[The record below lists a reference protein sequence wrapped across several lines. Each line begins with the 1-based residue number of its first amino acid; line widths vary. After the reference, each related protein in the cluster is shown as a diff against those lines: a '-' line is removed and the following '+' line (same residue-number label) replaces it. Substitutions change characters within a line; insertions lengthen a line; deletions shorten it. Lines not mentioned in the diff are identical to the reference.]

1 MSQPSTEPIT
11 TPAPPAGQGPTGTPA
26 APAQPG
32 ATEVP
37 TGWDGPFDAARAK
50 AAIEA
55 GRREAAELREKA
67 RKFDEAERAK
77 LSELDQHRNTA
88 TTERARADAA
98 ELTIAR
104 LKAGLAHGLTEAQA
118 SRLTG
123 TTPEEILA
131 DGAAFAQELGI
142 TKADPAAAPGGETPP
157 EKDITGNR
165 SRPTQQPVVT
175 PRGGTDPSSEPEPD
189 LEKIASEIP
198 R

>member
-1 MSQPSTEPIT
+1 MSQPAIEPIT
-11 TPAPPAGQGPTGTPA
+11 TPPADQGPAPSPRPAAQPAATGPAGW
-26 APAQPG
+26 
-32 ATEVP
+32 E
-37 TGWDGPFDAARAK
+37 GPFDAERAQK
-50 AAIEA
+50 AIEA
-55 GRREAAELREKA
+55 ERAVSAGLREKA
-67 RKFDEAERAK
+67 RKFDEAEAAK
-77 LSELDQHRNTA
+77 LSEIDQHRNTA
-88 TTERARADAA
+88 TTEKTRADAA
-98 ELTIAR
+98 ELMVAR
-104 LKAGLAHGLTEAQA
+104 LKAGLANGLTEAQA
-118 SRLTG
+118 LRLTG

-189 LEKIASEIP
+189 LDKIINEIP